1 MTTNGASTPVSFEQ
15 GFVEADGFRIR
26 YLEAGEGDPLVVL
39 HGGGGLRHYTSHDLL
54 ARSRRVI
61 LMEAPGFGD
70 SPANERSQTMGE
82 LADAMAEGVANLG
95 IEQYDLQGTS
105 FGGKLALWWAVR
117 HPERLKALV
126 LVGPAAIRLQDGFS
140 VPREQLRFYAHPER
154 QQPQT
159 PAPPE
164 VREKQMALTRR
175 IMGPAR
181 DADLEARMADLQV
194 PVLVVIGTLDN
205 VIPPEMGR
213 HYREILPNCNVV
225 FLYDAAHEAD
235 ADRPEA
241 FVDLVNDFLE
251 RHEAFIVTTRSGLI
265 HQ

>member
-1 MTTNGASTPVSFEQ
+1 
-15 GFVEADGFRIR
+15 
-26 YLEAGEGDPLVVL
+26 
-39 HGGGGLRHYTSHDLL
+39 
-54 ARSRRVI
+54 
-61 LMEAPGFGD
+61 
-70 SPANERSQTMGE
+70 
-82 LADAMAEGVANLG
+82 
-95 IEQYDLQGTS
+95 
-105 FGGKLALWWAVR
+105 
-117 HPERLKALV
+117 
-126 LVGPAAIRLQDGFS
+126 
-140 VPREQLRFYAHPER
+140 
-154 QQPQT
+154 
-159 PAPPE
+159 
-164 VREKQMALTRR
+164 
-175 IMGPAR
+175 MGPAR